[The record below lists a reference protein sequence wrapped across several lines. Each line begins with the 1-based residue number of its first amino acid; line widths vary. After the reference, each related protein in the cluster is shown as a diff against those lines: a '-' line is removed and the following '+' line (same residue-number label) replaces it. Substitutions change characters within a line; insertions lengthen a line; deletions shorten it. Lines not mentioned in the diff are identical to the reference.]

1 MDLCEWVELSPTMFK
16 IHKSVLNMP
25 QEALNTITYELIDYL
40 KSSREKID

>member
-1 MDLCEWVELSPTMFK
+1 
-16 IHKSVLNMP
+16 MP